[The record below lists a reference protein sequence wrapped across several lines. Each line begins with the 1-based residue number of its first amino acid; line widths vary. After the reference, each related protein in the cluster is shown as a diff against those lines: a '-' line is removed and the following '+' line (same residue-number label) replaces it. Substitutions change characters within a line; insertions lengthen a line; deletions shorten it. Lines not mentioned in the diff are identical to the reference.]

1 MSKAKT
7 IEFEYKG
14 NKYVLEYNR
23 TAIEVM
29 EKEGFDMQE
38 FIKKPA
44 MSINLAFQG
53 AFIKNHRKI
62 RANEIEEIWNFI
74 KDKEQLSNALVE
86 MIMQTYETL
95 FETEESEDGKNIEW
109 KMV

>member
-38 FIKKPA
+38 FIKKTSNEYQF
-44 MSINLAFQG
+44 SISRSFY
-53 AFIKNHRKI
+53 KK
-62 RANEIEEIWNFI
+62 
-74 KDKEQLSNALVE
+74 S
-86 MIMQTYETL
+86 
-95 FETEESEDGKNIEW
+95 
-109 KMV
+109 